1 MNISQAATLQTPTS
15 NLVSSLPLPSIVSS
29 GLAKFGLLTRS
40 TSSSWFDQLGW
51 FGRAGEN
58 VAGGQE
64 VGGGGWASKQ
74 VLGSVL
80 AMIATLLVLEQVSPG
95 LLPCT
100 SPSHPSLTLH
110 PPLNPKSHL
119 HLNRADHL
127 PNQKSPPPRL

>member
-95 LLPCT
+95 FLPST
-100 SPSHPSLTLH
+100 SSPTRSQPNPPKTPLPLT
-110 PPLNPKSHL
+110 
-119 HLNRADHL
+119 ADHL